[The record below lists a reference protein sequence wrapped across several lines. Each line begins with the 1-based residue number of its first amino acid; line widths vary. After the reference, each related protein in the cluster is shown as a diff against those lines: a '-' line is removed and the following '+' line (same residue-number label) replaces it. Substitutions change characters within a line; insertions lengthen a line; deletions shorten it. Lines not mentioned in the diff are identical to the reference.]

1 MKAEVD
7 KLDINKSVNVPT
19 SLSNLETKVDDLDVG
34 ELKSISVELKNLSD
48 VEVNEVVK
56 NTKFDKLK
64 TKLNNLEKKIPD
76 ATTIIH
82 INQYNTDKQ
91 NLEKK
96 IGDVNEKYQI
106 RVV

>member
-1 MKAEVD
+1 M
-7 KLDINKSVNVPT
+7 
-19 SLSNLETKVDDLDVG
+19 VG

-64 TKLNNLEKKIPD
+64 TKVNNLEKKIHIII
-76 ATTIIH
+76 IIH